1 MSQIS
6 RIFELVDR
14 AQADVYE
21 KFIELDEVG
30 NEFMSSDF
38 NSDEQRALLVK
49 QANVLISKIPDLL
62 RVVES
67 QLKELPTQDS
77 QKLNYPEKLALYRE
91 KPLFLRSQLKEI
103 QLLSLTAE
111 ADYFHKKRIERYVQP
126 YEESL
131 PQDLKSELF
140 AGRSESK
147 ETSEQTIEDQ
157 ILTHNKNITN
167 SLKLTKRL
175 MTMSV
180 MQTELNIDNL
190 DQQSKDL
197 SQLNDKLVD
206 LESVLQKSRQIVKF
220 IEKQDKK
227 DRRRI
232 YISFGFLL
240 LCCLWVL
247 WRRVLKVP
255 AKILMWT
262 LFRVFGV
269 IGWVN
274 LLIGRVSGPSAVSD
288 LAQNVQVTHSLST
301 SQAVHTLTQ
310 SLSHDKNDFV
320 VDKGDAEFEEEAK
333 LSELEPETVTT
344 STYADI
350 DDSESIPAEENEMV
364 DELTATQEILHAGD
378 TEETGAVEE
387 DEVLPESSIQ
397 SENSA
402 ALEEISESSTQLISD
417 DLELDEPEAAAII
430 ELFEDVIEAELEQPV
445 EFEVENNAEEPSDD
459 NTIVSDPNVAY
470 SPNEESESE
479 PTEDLNPPVAEEP
492 QAEQLRHETLPTDL
506 SEEAAV
512 EISVDVVDDSSSP
525 WPSESEIRAG
535 AERVE
540 VENPAKELA
549 TAEHTLIETP
559 KVAIEDPVLEPH
571 TEVRHLSLA
580 HHDEL

>member
-21 KFIELDEVG
+21 KFLEMDEIGDEFVSSEL
-30 NEFMSSDF
+30 

-49 QANVLISKIPDLL
+49 QADTLISKIPDLL
-62 RVVES
+62 RVIES
-67 QLKELPTQDS
+67 QLKQLPIEES
-77 QKLNYPEKLALYRE
+77 QKFNYPEKLVLYKE
-91 KPLFLRSQLKEI
+91 KPLFLRSQLKDI

-111 ADYFHKKRIERYVQP
+111 AEYFHKKRIERYVKP

-131 PQDLKSELF
+131 PQDMKSELF

-147 ETSEQTIEDQ
+147 ESSEQTIEDQ
-157 ILTHNKNITN
+157 ILSHNKNITN

-206 LESVLQKSRQIVKF
+206 LESVLQRSRRIVKF

-255 AKILMWT
+255 VKILMWT

-274 LLIGRVSGPSAVSD
+274 LLIVKIAGPSAVSD
-288 LAQNVQVTHSLST
+288 LAQNVQATHSIST
-301 SQAVHTLTQ
+301 TQTVHTLTQ
-310 SLSHDKNDFV
+310 SLSHDQNDFI
-320 VDKGDAEFEEEAK
+320 VDDDENRFEENTK
-333 LSELEPETVTT
+333 LSELEPETVIT
-344 STYADI
+344 STQADI
-350 DDSESIPAEENEMV
+350 DDGESNQLEVHDIVDESTTAEVILHSEENE
-364 DELTATQEILHAGD
+364 
-378 TEETGAVEE
+378 ETGIDDEDEEVSIRSTEPENSIVLEESSESRTQLEPNGHDLDGSELYATDATVKDFVKAESKEPVE
-387 DEVLPESSIQ
+387 DEVEGNVLESYPNLNGEINSERPEDLLT
-397 SENSA
+397 EN
-402 ALEEISESSTQLISD
+402 LHPTD
-417 DLELDEPEAAAII
+417 LDE
-430 ELFEDVIEAELEQPV
+430 QP
-445 EFEVENNAEEPSDD
+445 AQPH
-459 NTIVSDPNVAY
+459 
-470 SPNEESESE
+470 
-479 PTEDLNPPVAEEP
+479 
-492 QAEQLRHETLPTDL
+492 HETLPVDEL
-506 SEEAAV
+506 SEVPAV
-512 EISVDVVDDSSSP
+512 EISIDVAEDKKQFESDS
-525 WPSESEIRAG
+525 RAG
-535 AERVE
+535 ADNIE
-540 VENPAKELA
+540 VEDVEAYGFVE
-549 TAEHTLIETP
+549 AEETLIEAP
-559 KVAIEDPVLEPH
+559 KIVIEDSIVEPP
-571 TEVRHLSLA
+571 TAGRPTSHLSLG